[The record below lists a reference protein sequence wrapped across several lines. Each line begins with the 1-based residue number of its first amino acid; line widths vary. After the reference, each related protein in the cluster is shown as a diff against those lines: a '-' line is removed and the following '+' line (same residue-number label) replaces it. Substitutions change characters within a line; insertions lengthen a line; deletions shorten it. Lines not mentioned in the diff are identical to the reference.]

1 MFMRTKTLYGRQS
14 PFHRWQALNHF
25 HYVPD
30 DEGRMEA
37 IADAALN
44 LSRYRWSHSQAH
56 VHEFKIKGEQTPFVD
71 SLTNLLA

>member
-1 MFMRTKTLYGRQS
+1 MFMCTKTLYGRPS
-14 PFHRWQALNHF
+14 PIHKWTPLNHF

-44 LSRYRWSHSQAH
+44 LSRYRWAKARYFPVYQ
-56 VHEFKIKGEQTPFVD
+56 FKIDTSTDPFH
-71 SLTNLLA
+71 